1 MSKKD
6 LDYIAKVERAI
17 QQKYGKEAIQ
27 NPRSKWSEEKEREY
41 LEQIKKIHKKQRKI
55 EEAKDK
61 VEVDGFLIS
70 KKLLSRD
77 SERICPVCETYSFDK
92 KDDLYMNKY
101 DCCFKCYVEWV
112 ENREERWESGWRPEK
127 KDASKRI
134 W

>member
-1 MSKKD
+1 MSKED
-6 LDYIAKVERAI
+6 LDYIVRVEKAI
-17 QQKYGKEAIQ
+17 RQKYGEEAIQ
-27 NPRSKWSEEKEREY
+27 NPRAKWSEEKEREY
-41 LEQIKKIHKKQRKI
+41 LEQIKKIHKKQRKV
-55 EEAKDK
+55 EEARDK

-70 KKLLSRD
+70 KKLLSKD

-112 ENREERWESGWRPEK
+112 ESREERWESGWRPEK
-127 KDASKRI
+127 IETSKRN

>member
-1 MSKKD
+1 MPKLKGQYNRSMVKRQSRIQGPNGPRKK
-6 LDYIAKVERAI
+6 
-17 QQKYGKEAIQ
+17 KE
-27 NPRSKWSEEKEREY
+27 NTS
-41 LEQIKKIHKKQRKI
+41 KQRKI

-112 ENREERWESGWRPEK
+112 ESREERWESGWRPEK
-127 KDASKRI
+127 IETSKRN